1 MTTFCYQAV
10 FYSFD
15 SIKDQWTEK
24 KSNDQRNFRKIF
36 QTIVKLIR
44 NILGLEPITSQIVS
58 LLNGNDQSEI
68 LIQNFI
74 SIVRI

>member
-1 MTTFCYQAV
+1 MTRG
-10 FYSFD
+10 
-15 SIKDQWTEK
+15 ILE
-24 KSNDQRNFRKIF
+24 KIF

-58 LLNGNDQSEI
+58 LLNVNDQSEI

-74 SIVRI
+74 SIGTT